1 MNQDAKH
8 IGIAGAGIMG
18 RLLAWTLQNNGY
30 QVSLFDRDS
39 IDCGSAAAYTAA
51 GMLAPYSELE
61 SAESTVYE
69 LGQRSMALWPG
80 IIESLDAQPYFHSAG
95 SLVVAHQ
102 QDNADLEHF
111 NQTLRHKLPA
121 HDQIEY
127 LDHAQ
132 LSALEP
138 ELANQFKQATALK
151 DESWV
156 YTKEIMATLAHR
168 LMSGGAQWFAQTDI
182 NKVVPGR
189 IDTEDRNYDFDC
201 VIDCRGLGAKPDIDK
216 LRGVRG
222 EVIHVHAPDVNLSH
236 MVRLMHP
243 RYRLYLVPR
252 DNNHYILGAT
262 QIESEDLSGISV
274 RSALEL
280 LSALYAIHPG
290 FGEARVVETKTNCRP
305 ALLDNLPAIKHREG
319 LIQVNGLYRHGY
331 LLAPALAEQTLS
343 LLSGTSGIPSFPDI
357 YSPLRSTL

>member
-1 MNQDAKH
+1 MNNDVKTV
-8 IGIAGAGIMG
+8 GIAGAGIMG
-18 RLLAWTLQNNGY
+18 RLLAWKLQNSGF

-61 SAESTVYE
+61 SAESTVYN
-69 LGQRSMALWPG
+69 LGQRSMELWPG

-95 SLVVAHQ
+95 SVVVAHQ
-102 QDNADLEHF
+102 QDTADLEHF
-111 NQTLRHKLPA
+111 NRTLRHKLPN
-121 HDQIEY
+121 HSEIEY
-127 LDHAQ
+127 LDQAQ
-132 LSALEP
+132 LRALEP
-138 ELANQFKQATALK
+138 ELASQFTKATSLK

-168 LMSGGAQWFAQTDI
+168 LMSGGAQWHAQTSAT
-182 NKVVPGR
+182 KVTAKQ
-189 IDTEDRNYDFDC
+189 IDTKDGSHTFDY
-201 VIDCRGLGAKPDIDK
+201 VIDSRGLGAKSDIDK

-222 EVIHVHAPDVNLSH
+222 EVIHVHAPDVNLTR

-252 DNNHYILGAT
+252 DNHHYILGAT

-290 FGEARVVETKTNCRP
+290 FAEARVIETKTNCRP
-305 ALLDNLPAIKHREG
+305 ALLDNLPAIKHRDG

-331 LLAPALAEQTLS
+331 LLAPALAEQVMS
-343 LLSGTSGIPSFPDI
+343 LLTKTADIPSFPEI
-357 YSPLRSTL
+357 YTTL